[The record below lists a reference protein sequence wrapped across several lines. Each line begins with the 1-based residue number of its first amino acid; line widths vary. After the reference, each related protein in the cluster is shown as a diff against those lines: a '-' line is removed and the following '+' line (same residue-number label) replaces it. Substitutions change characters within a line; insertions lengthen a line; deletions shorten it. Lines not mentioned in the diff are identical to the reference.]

1 MDDVGVDFTG
11 LLIDVEANNR
21 IIIIVIRSWA
31 IDIIDGVHYS
41 HYYY

>member
-21 IIIIVIRSWA
+21 IIVVIRSWA
-31 IDIIDGVHYS
+31 IDIIDGVRYS